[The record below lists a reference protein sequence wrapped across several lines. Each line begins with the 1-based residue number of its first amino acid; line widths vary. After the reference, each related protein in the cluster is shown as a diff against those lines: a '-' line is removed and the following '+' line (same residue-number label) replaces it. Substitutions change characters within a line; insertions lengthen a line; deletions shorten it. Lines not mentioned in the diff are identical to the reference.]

1 MNYAKCMSPNQQT
14 LTIQQAIDLAMQHH
28 TAGRLSEAESL
39 YQYIL
44 QNDPN
49 HPVALHLLGVTAH
62 QAGKNEM
69 AVELIS
75 KALAIKPDYTE
86 AHNNHG
92 LALQGLGKMEE
103 AVVSFQQALAIK
115 PNSAETHS
123 NLGLALHGMGQIE
136 KAIVRYHK
144 ALVINPDFARAHY
157 NLGQSLMTRGD
168 RKGAISCFEEVL
180 KLEVGDLRAGAEFSL
195 AYLGVLEAPSRT
207 PETYMKE
214 YYKTRT
220 WWWRQLGTGDDQS
233 DDYQGHA
240 LMSEALK
247 IALKGRMH
255 LAILDGGCGTGILGR
270 FLRPYA
276 SQLDGVDLSPEMLQ
290 VAREEGL
297 YDNLVNDELG
307 HYLSQGE
314 QRYQVVVS
322 AAVLIHFSTLNVI
335 FAKIWDALDNEGTLA
350 LTLFVDDACEDF
362 AIRPSG
368 FFAHNP
374 DYVRRVGLDSGF
386 TLTHEAHG
394 VHELLDAQ
402 EITGAVF
409 VFEK

>member
-1 MNYAKCMSPNQQT
+1 MSSNQQT
-14 LTIQQAIDLAMQHH
+14 LTIQQAIDLAKQHH
-28 TAGRLSEAESL
+28 RAGRLSEAESL
-39 YQYIL
+39 YQHIL
-44 QNDPN
+44 QSDPN

-62 QAGKNEM
+62 QAGKNEV

-92 LALQGLGKMEE
+92 LALRDLGKREE
-103 AVVSFQQALAIK
+103 AVASFQRALAIK
-115 PNSAETHS
+115 PDSAETHS
-123 NLGLALHGMGQIE
+123 NLGLALHGMGQLE
-136 KAIVRYHK
+136 KAIISYHK
-144 ALVINPDFARAHY
+144 ALVINPDFSRAHY

-168 RKGAISCFEEVL
+168 REGAISCFEEVL
-180 KLEVGDLRAGAEFSL
+180 KLDAGDLRAGAEFSL
-195 AYLGVLEAPSRT
+195 AHLGVLQAPART
-207 PETYMKE
+207 PETHMKE
-214 YYKTRT
+214 YYKSRT
-220 WWWRQLGTGDDQS
+220 WWWRQLGTGDDQA

-247 IALKGRMH
+247 VALKGRTH

-276 SQLDGVDLSPEMLQ
+276 SHLDGIDLSPEMLE
-290 VAREEGL
+290 VARQEGL
-297 YDNLVNDELG
+297 YDNLVEGELG
-307 HYLSQGE
+307 HCLSQGD

-335 FAKIWDALDNEGTLA
+335 FSKIWDALDNEGTLA
-350 LTLFVDDACEDF
+350 LTLFVDDECEDF
-362 AIRPSG
+362 AIQSSG

-374 DYVRRVGLDSGF
+374 DYVKRVGLDSGF
-386 TLTHEAHG
+386 ALTHEEHG

-402 EITGAVF
+402 EVTGAVY